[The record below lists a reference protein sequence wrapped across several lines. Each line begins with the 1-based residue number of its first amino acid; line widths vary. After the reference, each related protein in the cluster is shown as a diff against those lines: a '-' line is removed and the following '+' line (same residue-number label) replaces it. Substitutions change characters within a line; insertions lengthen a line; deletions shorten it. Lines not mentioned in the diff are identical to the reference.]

1 MASRVSYIRIGGY
14 TLFEGSEVRVKNN
27 KMYTRVNGTASNTI
41 NMLTQCVMQVTAL
54 YEGAD
59 AYNPI
64 QLKWKSGPSGS
75 YNGGGFIKTSQV
87 VSGSGTPNNFIIN
100 YNSNG
105 GSGSMSQSTFTYGQS
120 NKLSTC
126 TFKKT
131 GHSFAGWH
139 AYRDCDNKWRGYN
152 SAGTDG
158 WYSQDQ
164 IVSYYVYGNG
174 STMKTTAPHG
184 TVHLYAQWKPNTYTI
199 TYKANG
205 GSGADVTQQVTY
217 GQNFTTKSSNTFSR
231 IGYTFQNWL
240 VNNNPSDSCGAN
252 TTHVYQWTNNISIYA
267 SWKINTYS
275 NQVNAYIN
283 GITGGGSHGNGKS
296 QKILGKR
303 VNTTY
308 NSSITLNES
317 VFGQIPNGYTPSPPF
332 NDISGKPT
340 FTWGQ
345 TLKQPA
351 AECNFHEWFN
361 PVSYTITYNLNGGT
375 NNPSNPS
382 TYTVI
387 YPVTFLNPTK
397 TGHTFYGW
405 RNDSNG
411 VILTGLNI
419 NCDNS
424 KVIMGNNW
432 SGNYDIIIN
441 ELNNRTAANISVTA
455 EWTANIYTLTINPNG
470 GTWNGSSSQQ
480 SFNQAY
486 GTTKTISTNPTKTG
500 YTFTGWSLSGKGS
513 INGQTFTFSDGNA
526 VLTAQ
531 WKISQCTITYMPN
544 GGTGTNQTQ
553 TVEYG
558 LGCYIRGAIFS
569 RTGYTLDSWNTSPS
583 GNGVRYNLDAW
594 QSSITKDITLYAIW
608 QINTWTVSYDANGGI
623 NAPSS
628 QTKYYNES
636 LTLSYYAPT
645 KTGYTFLYWNT
656 SIYGSGTT
664 YYPGDSYTLN
674 SNVTLYAQWIVNT
687 YTVKFDANGGNCS
700 ISSKNVNYN
709 NSIGT
714 LPVAKRTGYIFNG
727 WYTSSSSGLKI
738 DESYLITDNITL
750 YAHWT
755 VKTSSNTFWRNFDRY
770 DNTYMTKNY
779 TYDSYG
785 QYFPDYWTRTGYT
798 FLGWNNDRTANEA
811 IFSPNESV
819 SNAWIDSSYPSAD
832 LFAIWNINQYT
843 LTINPNGGTWD
854 GYYGEESFTQNYN
867 STMYIQ
873 DPIRTG
879 YTFKG
884 WLLSGYGYLSDRT
897 FTFGEG
903 NTTLTA
909 QWEIIKYS
917 VKFDANSGLINGTQS
932 SLIKKINHGDSLGI
946 LPIAEKEFY
955 KFIGWF
961 TSPTGGI
968 QINSNTVVTKNIT
981 YYAHYES
988 RFYVYTGGK
997 WVKGNLYNCSG
1008 NTWKPTTLAIRIE
1021 NQWK

>member
-1 MASRVSYIRIGGY
+1 MANTISSIIYDGY
-14 TLFEGSEVRVKNN
+14 VYKVGDTLKLKNN
-27 KMYTRVNGTASNTI
+27 TLYPSITASSGNNV
-41 NMLTQCVMQVTAL
+41 NMLNQCVMKIVNIW
-54 YEGAD
+54 EGSSSGVAVK
-59 AYNPI
+59 NPL
-64 QLKWKSGPSGS
+64 QLSWVSGPSGS
-75 YNGGGFIKTSQV
+75 YNGGGYARLDQI
-87 VSGSGTPNNFIIN
+87 VSGSGGSPTITNGNLAVYAYDQRTNNTAQANEWAESFYIDWNSFGSNNGNSIVKYEIWYSEAPDAGNKPGTWSGRNWVREIYTSESSGHTIVGTLNQNRSESDWGGRGYWYRFSVVAVGKNGGHSSATLWTNALRKSNVYTYTINLNGGTGVSPVKQYKFSGYKFKMPNAPSKTGNTFLN
-100 YNSNG
+100 WSYNSNTYNP
-105 GSGSMSQSTFTYGQS
+105 SQMVNTPNS
-120 NKLSTC
+120 NITI
-126 TFKKT
+126 T
-131 GHSFAGWH
+131 ANWNI
-139 AYRDCDNKWRGYN
+139 NKY
-152 SAGTDG
+152 
-158 WYSQDQ
+158 Q
-164 IVSYYVYGNG
+164 
-174 STMKTTAPHG
+174 
-184 TVHLYAQWKPNTYTI
+184 I

-205 GSGADVTQQVTY
+205 GSGSDVTQQVTY

-252 TTHVYQWTNNISIYA
+252 TTHVYQWTNNISMYA
-267 SWKINTYS
+267 SWK
-275 NQVNAYIN
+275 V
-283 GITGGGSHGNGKS
+283 
-296 QKILGKR
+296 
-303 VNTTY
+303 
-308 NSSITLNES
+308 
-317 VFGQIPNGYTPSPPF
+317 
-332 NDISGKPT
+332 
-340 FTWGQ
+340 
-345 TLKQPA
+345 
-351 AECNFHEWFN
+351 
-361 PVSYTITYNLNGGT
+361 
-375 NNPSNPS
+375 
-382 TYTVI
+382 
-387 YPVTFLNPTK
+387 
-397 TGHTFYGW
+397 
-405 RNDSNG
+405 
-411 VILTGLNI
+411 
-419 NCDNS
+419 
-424 KVIMGNNW
+424 
-432 SGNYDIIIN
+432 
-441 ELNNRTAANISVTA
+441 
-455 EWTANIYTLTINPNG
+455 NIYTLTINPNG

-755 VKTSSNTFWRNFDRY
+755 VKTASNTFWRNFDRY